1 MSKMYHPS
9 TPLASRVREGHFGE
23 AILPPAGVQPG
34 PVYVYDAAIRLW
46 HWVTFLAII
55 VLCVTGYFIASPPP
69 SLGGEA
75 HEHYLFGWIR
85 FTHFAAGMILGVAF
99 VLRLYRVL
107 VGGKHARQ
115 IFWIPF
121 WSLSWW
127 KEIFEEVRWYLIIGK
142 PKEYVGHNPL
152 AHFAMFF
159 MFVLPILVLL
169 FTGFALYS
177 GRHGRAYGLVHV
189 VRLGVSRARRF
200 HDRAHVAPRRDV
212 GRDPVL
218 DGAHVHGD
226 PRGHDAPPDD
236 DQRDDQ
242 WLEVLPLTRAQA
254 R

>member
-177 GRHGRAYGLVHV
+177 EGTGVHTVWYTWFGWVFRVLGDSMTVRTWHRAAMWVVILFSMVHMYMAI
-189 VRLGVSRARRF
+189 REDMTHRQTAVSSMVSGWRF
-200 HDRAHVAPRRDV
+200 FR
-212 GRDPVL
+212 
-218 DGAHVHGD
+218 
-226 PRGHDAPPDD
+226 
-236 DQRDDQ
+236 
-242 WLEVLPLTRAQA
+242 
-254 R
+254 